1 MIPMLAAAI
10 GRRPRGLGRPTW
22 THSYMYGN
30 AGKSLG
36 PLGAR
41 RWRPGGGHADEAM
54 SIGDR
59 YALAVPIRPHRTS
72 MMLVIAVVDVMTT
85 VGWLEAGGRGI
96 VKTGAFD
103 I

>member
-1 MIPMLAAAI
+1 
-10 GRRPRGLGRPTW
+10 
-22 THSYMYGN
+22 
-30 AGKSLG
+30 
-36 PLGAR
+36 
-41 RWRPGGGHADEAM
+41 M

-59 YALAVPIRPHRTS
+59 YTLAVPIRPHRTS

-85 VGWLEAGGRGI
+85 VGRLEAGGRGI